1 MELSRLRST
10 TYFTLYTSR
19 DLADDAPFRAVRS
32 PLLEELL
39 RRPDEG
45 E

>member
-1 MELSRLRST
+1 MELSRPRST

-19 DLADDAPFRAVRS
+19 DPADDAPFRAVKS
-32 PLLEELL
+32 PLLLEVL

-45 E
+45 S